1 MDVTRRGTSYLQR
14 VAAVAVVVEF
24 FIGFLICTIAA
35 SKFSCRCPRFGRS
48 WGQFEDYAYGSDP
61 LVGGSGPWC
70 GPSPP
75 LYPGC
80 VIRLHRLRPAA
91 RLVPSTAASG
101 TGDFFDNKVAPVLVL
116 VQQRRLPLGP
126 RCTRLRVLDAPTTL
140 HQRLRHLR
148 RHGQHHL
155 RRVQIHNFIVNWS
168 SSKNMSVN
176 YVVKKPFLIFLVC
189 TTFLKLILSFS
200 VGV

>member
-1 MDVTRRGTSYLQR
+1 M
-14 VAAVAVVVEF
+14 
-24 FIGFLICTIAA
+24 
-35 SKFSCRCPRFGRS
+35 
-48 WGQFEDYAYGSDP
+48 
-61 LVGGSGPWC
+61 GGSGPWC

-116 VQQRRLPLGP
+116 VQQRRLPLGPRFNPHLQSPATTPSTKSFNRRRALSLMARLARLQPTLCTVILP